1 METFWHDLRYGVRML
16 RAHPGFTGVA
26 VLTLA
31 LGIGANTAIFSVVNA
46 VLLRPLPYEDS
57 NRLVWFWENQPDFR
71 HGNLSPADFLDYQEQ
86 SRAFDQIASYRQMDF
101 TLTGDRQ
108 PEQIHG
114 LIVSANYFSLL
125 GIKPEMGRA
134 FQPEDGRAGAP
145 RVAVV
150 SHGFWQRR
158 FAGDPNLIGKALTL
172 SGQTVTMVGVAPPGL
187 KTERAELWL
196 NPRNVVP
203 DMLLTTARDPA
214 TMRGA
219 HYLHAIGRL
228 KPGVTSPQAQEE
240 MNAISARLQE
250 QYPATN
256 AGHTVEL
263 VSLLEKTVGK
273 LRPALLVLLGAV
285 GLVLLIACANVANLM
300 LARATARHK
309 EIAVRSA
316 LGASRWRVIRQL
328 LTESLALAALG
339 GACGWLLAVWGVDLL
354 VATSP
359 ESIPRLH
366 EIGVDRQVLG
376 FTLLISLATGIIFG
390 LAPALMASRTD
401 LNEALKEGGR
411 SATAGAS
418 RGRMRGALV
427 VSEVALAL
435 LVLVGAGLLVKSFV
449 RLRAVDP
456 GFQPDNLLTMRLFL
470 TDAKYATNEPRLSFL
485 KELTARL
492 EALTGVQG
500 VGISD
505 DLPIEGTDSS
515 ADLIVEGREPAPG
528 ERLMTG
534 VHVVNPRYFEA
545 MGIALL
551 KGRVFTERDTAE
563 APTVLV
569 VNETMSRRLWP
580 GEDAVGKRVKLGDP
594 NGEWAQIVGVVRD
607 VKHNGLSA
615 EPAMDAYGSH
625 LQVPWPWMTIALRSN
640 LDPTSLEAAVRREV
654 QAIDPNKAVADVKTM
669 DKLIDESV
677 GERRLSLVLFG
688 LFAVVALLLAA
699 VGIYGVMAYG
709 VTQRTHEIG
718 IRMALGAQPRDVVQ
732 LLVGR
737 GMTLAMTG
745 VALGVGAAYGLTR
758 LMASLL
764 FEVSTTDPATFVVI
778 ALVLACVAWLAC
790 YIPARRATKV
800 DPIVALRYE

>member
-1 METFWHDLRYGVRML
+1 METLWNDLRYGLRMMFKN
-16 RAHPGFTGVA
+16 RGFTVVA
-26 VLTLA
+26 IVTLA

-46 VLLRPLPYEDS
+46 VLLRPLPYKDS

-71 HGNLSPADFLDYQEQ
+71 HGNLSPADFLDYQAE
-86 SRAFDQIASYRQMDF
+86 SRAFEQIASYRQMDF
-101 TLTGDRQ
+101 TLTGERQ
-108 PEQIHG
+108 PEQIPG

-125 GIKPEMGRA
+125 GIEPEVGRA

-158 FAGDPNLIGKALTL
+158 FAGDPNLIGKSLTL
-172 SGQTVTMVGVAPPGL
+172 SGQTVTIVGVAPRGL
-187 KTERAELWL
+187 KTDRAELWL

-203 DMLLTTARDPA
+203 DMLLNIARDPA
-214 TMRGA
+214 TTRGA

-228 KPGVTSPQAQEE
+228 NPGVTLSQAQEE
-240 MNAISARLQE
+240 MNAVSARLQE

-263 VSLLEKTVGK
+263 VSLLDKTVGK

-285 GLVLLIACANVANLM
+285 ALVLLIACANVANLM

-309 EIAVRSA
+309 EIALRSA

-328 LTESLALAALG
+328 LTESLALAAVG

-354 VATSP
+354 VAISP

-366 EIGVDRQVLG
+366 EIGIDRQVLG
-376 FTLLISLATGIIFG
+376 FTAVISLATGIIFG

-418 RGRMRGALV
+418 RGRMRGVLV

-435 LVLVGAGLLVKSFV
+435 VVLVGAGLLVKSFV

-456 GFQPDNLLTMRLFL
+456 GFQPANLLTMRLFL
-470 TDAKYATNEPRLSFL
+470 TDAKYATSEPRLSFL
-485 KELTARL
+485 RELTARL
-492 EALTGVQG
+492 ETLPGVQG

-515 ADLIVEGREPAPG
+515 MDLFVENREPAPG
-528 ERLMTG
+528 ERMMTG

-545 MGIALL
+545 MGIPLL
-551 KGRVFTERDTAE
+551 NGRVFTERDTLE
-563 APTVLV
+563 TPTMLV

-580 GEDAVGKRVKLGDP
+580 GEEALGKRVKLGDP
-594 NGEWAQIVGVVRD
+594 NGQWAQIVGVVRD

-615 EPAMDAYGSH
+615 EAAMDAYASH

-654 QAIDPNKAVADVKTM
+654 QAIDPDKAVASVKTM
-669 DKLIDESV
+669 DKLIEESV

-699 VGIYGVMAYG
+699 VGIYGVMSYG

-718 IRMALGAQPRDVVQ
+718 IRMALGAQPRSVARLV
-732 LLVGR
+732 VGR
-737 GMTLAMTG
+737 GMMLTMTG
-745 VALGVGAAYGLTR
+745 IALGVGAAYGLTR

-764 FEVSTTDPATFVVI
+764 FEVSATDPVTFLVI
-778 ALVLACVAWLAC
+778 ALVLASVALLAC
-790 YIPARRATKV
+790 YIPARRAAKV
-800 DPIVALRYE
+800 DPMVALRCE